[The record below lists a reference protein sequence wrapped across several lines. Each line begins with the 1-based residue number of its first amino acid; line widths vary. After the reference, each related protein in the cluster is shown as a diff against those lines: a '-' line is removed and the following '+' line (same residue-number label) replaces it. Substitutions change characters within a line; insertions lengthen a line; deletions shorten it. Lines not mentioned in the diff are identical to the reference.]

1 MQITV
6 KTSRRPAN
14 MMKLKIIFSNPV
26 AEPKCIE
33 NLPNEGP
40 TLLMQVKAEEAAV
53 IKSLPEM
60 VKAMVPIKIS
70 VMYKEIKASTC
81 TT

>member
-1 MQITV
+1 
-6 KTSRRPAN
+6 
-14 MMKLKIIFSNPV
+14 
-26 AEPKCIE
+26 
-33 NLPNEGP
+33 
-40 TLLMQVKAEEAAV
+40 MQVKAEEAAV